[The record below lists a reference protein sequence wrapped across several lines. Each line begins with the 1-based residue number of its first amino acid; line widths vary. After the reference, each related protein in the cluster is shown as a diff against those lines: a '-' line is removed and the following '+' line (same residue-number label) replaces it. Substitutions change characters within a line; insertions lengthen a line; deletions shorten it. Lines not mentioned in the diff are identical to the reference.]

1 MIKERVTVQDIADA
15 LGLSRTTVSKVLNG
29 APHMPEKTVNN
40 VLNMAKKLNYKQFSY
55 LASDE
60 ASVDISGKGGT
71 FALLANYI
79 PEHFHI
85 ASTIM
90 ASLEQ
95 EMRKYGYSLSIY
107 MLNPDDV
114 LSLKLPQNF
123 RSDEIDA
130 ILCIEMF
137 HPEYSEM
144 VCSLGKPVLFIDSY
158 YSPACPPLNANIL
171 LMESRH
177 STFRMLHNILKNNAM
192 DRVGFI
198 GDINHCISFHERY
211 EGFLNALA
219 ANNILYDEACCVI
232 EDDSFFQEPHFLYH
246 AVKNIKQLPQMF
258 FCANDLLAWRT
269 IAALK
274 QMGVEVSRD
283 ILICG
288 FDDTLNI
295 TTIDST
301 LTTVR
306 TPSREMGVMAVKIL
320 LNQLKDNTLSN
331 SITYLNGEIQ
341 MRTSTVFS

>member
-29 APHMPEKTVNN
+29 APHMPEKTVNR
-40 VLNMAKKLNYKQFSY
+40 VLNMAKQLNYKQFSY
-55 LASDE
+55 LASGE
-60 ASVDISGKGGT
+60 NAVDISERGGR
-71 FALLANYI
+71 FALFANYI

-107 MLNPDDV
+107 MLNPEDV
-114 LSLKLPQNF
+114 FGLKLPQNF

-144 VCSLGKPVLFIDSY
+144 VCSLGKPVLFFDSY
-158 YSPACPPLNANIL
+158 YLPDHPPLNANIL
-171 LMESRH
+171 LMESRN
-177 STFRMLHNILKNNAM
+177 STFRMLNNVLM
-192 DRVGFI
+192 NESLDKVGFI
-198 GDINHCISFHERY
+198 GDINHCISFRERY

-219 ANNILYDEACCVI
+219 VNHVVYDESCCIIQDDSLFQELDFLYDV
-232 EDDSFFQEPHFLYH
+232 L
-246 AVKNIKQLPQMF
+246 KNMDQLPQMF

-269 IAALK
+269 IGALK
-274 QMGVEVSRD
+274 KMGVKTSRD

-295 TTIDST
+295 TTFDST
-301 LTTVR
+301 LTTVK
-306 TPSREMGVMAVKIL
+306 TPSREMGIMAVKIL
-320 LNQLKDNTLSN
+320 MNQLEDHDLSN
-331 SITYLNGEIQ
+331 STVYLNGEIQ
-341 MRTSTVFS
+341 MRTSTMFI